1 MRNNKEIKHKLT
13 NDTPT
18 EETKLDAVKE
28 DKRKDSSTWLMK
40 MTRTYTID
48 SYSRY

>member
-18 EETKLDAVKE
+18 EETKLDVLKE
-28 DKRKDSSTWLMK
+28 EKGRIRAHGS
-40 MTRTYTID
+40 
-48 SYSRY
+48 